1 MNTALNQTQLREG
14 EFEVLKSLQSDK
26 ASGLNVHVIT
36 SVYGF
41 TKMPLLK
48 IFNESLILGVLSE
61 NWKIAKL
68 APIFKSD
75 RNELLSNYRLI
86 SVLFCFSKIMEK
98 IVYNGLYRYVHD
110 NNLFLINSLVFCLSN
125 SMCDSFSQNKYILGI
140 FIDLLKASDTI
151 DYNVLN
157 KLSLYSIKNKGLN

>member
-48 IFNESLILGVLSE
+48 IFNESLILGVSSE

-75 RNELLSNYRLI
+75 RNELSNYRLI
-86 SVLFCFSKIMEK
+86 SVLLCFSEIMEK
-98 IVYNGLYRYVHD
+98 IVYN
-110 NNLFLINSLVFCLSN
+110 
-125 SMCDSFSQNKYILGI
+125 
-140 FIDLLKASDTI
+140 
-151 DYNVLN
+151 
-157 KLSLYSIKNKGLN
+157 

>member
-26 ASGLNVHVIT
+26 ASGLNVHVIK

-48 IFNESLILGVLSE
+48 IFNESLILGVSSE

-86 SVLFCFSKIMEK
+86 SVLLCFSKIMEK
-98 IVYNGLYRYVHD
+98 IV
-110 NNLFLINSLVFCLSN
+110 
-125 SMCDSFSQNKYILGI
+125 
-140 FIDLLKASDTI
+140 
-151 DYNVLN
+151 
-157 KLSLYSIKNKGLN
+157 